1 MTLAEL
7 IEEKKKSE
15 RLLKELKS
23 IEKKKKMICFEVDS
37 KTVVCVS
44 DEKDIEEY
52 KKIYKIK
59 ER

>member
-23 IEKKKKMICFEVDS
+23 IEKKKKMICFEIDS

>member
-44 DEKDIEEY
+44 DEKDIEGY

-59 ER
+59 ES

>member
-59 ER
+59 ES

>member
-23 IEKKKKMICFEVDS
+23 IEKKKKMLCFEVDS

-59 ER
+59 ES

>member
-23 IEKKKKMICFEVDS
+23 IEKKKKMICFEIDS

-59 ER
+59 ES